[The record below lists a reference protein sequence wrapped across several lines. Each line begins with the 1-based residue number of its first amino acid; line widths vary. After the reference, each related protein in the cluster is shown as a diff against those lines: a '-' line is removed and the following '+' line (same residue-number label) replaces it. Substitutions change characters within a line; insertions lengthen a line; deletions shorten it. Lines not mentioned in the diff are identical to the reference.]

1 MERQRWVEACKRDRS
16 WAQRVAV
23 LETMVVAWVGSME
36 VARERA
42 AAVGT
47 MTTGRTQDKG
57 FRWGSMVAIDG
68 IPGSTDSQVEQTLER
83 GWALRPESERA
94 TEVVKERTGAA
105 KEGRELAVEMRGG
118 TVVTSGAGQLVKAIR
133 STKASMGSV

>member
-1 MERQRWVEACKRDRS
+1 
-16 WAQRVAV
+16 
-23 LETMVVAWVGSME
+23 
-36 VARERA
+36 
-42 AAVGT
+42 
-47 MTTGRTQDKG
+47 
-57 FRWGSMVAIDG
+57 MVAIDG
-68 IPGSTDSQVEQTLER
+68 IPGSTDSQVEQTLKR